1 MYLLCIVVLFAK
13 QHYYLGYMFETALIL
28 DLHTDA
34 PEITTSLLV
43 GNSSLHLSL
52 KLQFEIG
59 FKLGSKSN
67 FISALV

>member
-1 MYLLCIVVLFAK
+1 MYILCIVVLLLLAK

-28 DLHTDA
+28 DLHTRA
-34 PEITTSLLV
+34 PDITRPLLV

-59 FKLGSKSN
+59 FKLGLKPN
-67 FISALV
+67 FV